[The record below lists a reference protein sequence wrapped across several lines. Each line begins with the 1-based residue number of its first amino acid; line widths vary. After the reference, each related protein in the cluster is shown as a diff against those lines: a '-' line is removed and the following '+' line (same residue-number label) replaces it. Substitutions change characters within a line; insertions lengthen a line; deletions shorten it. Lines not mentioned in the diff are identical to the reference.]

1 MEIIPIE
8 THRRNPDLWGQGG
21 VPRPQET
28 LKFNAHH
35 LTSPIGRAAA
45 AAARSLQSC
54 PTLCDPI
61 DGSPLA
67 PLSLGFARQEYWSG
81 FPFPSPMH
89 ESEKQKSSRSVVP
102 TLSDPMDCRLLRP
115 WDFPGKSTGVE
126 SHCLLQ
132 KTGIA
137 PCKEFEPLEMMFA
150 R

>member
-61 DGSPLA
+61 DGSPPGSPVPGIQHKITVQL
-67 PLSLGFARQEYWSG
+67 LERSNTGLFLCYSG
-81 FPFPSPMH
+81 QIN
-89 ESEKQKSSRSVVP
+89 KK
-102 TLSDPMDCRLLRP
+102 
-115 WDFPGKSTGVE
+115 VE
-126 SHCLLQ
+126 
-132 KTGIA
+132 
-137 PCKEFEPLEMMFA
+137 
-150 R
+150 